1 MAMSA
6 ATPSVIE
13 ETNNSNRCR
22 LARLSLQ
29 AILQI
34 QDEDECNMTVS
45 KETGIT
51 KASFEAGTAFPLKKG
66 SGAKA
71 PEVVR
76 QAVSS
81 QSRQPT
87 EGCAT
92 DCRIPS
98 FPPFLKVDF

>member
-34 QDEDECNMTVS
+34 QDEDECNIKVS

-51 KASFEAGTAFPLKKG
+51 KANFEAGTVFPAIKG
-66 SGAKA
+66 DGVKRQ
-71 PEVVR
+71 EVVR
-76 QAVSS
+76 QAFSS
-81 QSRQPT
+81 PSRQPA

-92 DCRIPS
+92 VSLRLFS
-98 FPPFLKVDF
+98 PFS